1 MSFLPHTEL
10 VAVAWLKGIPGIPA
24 GAVGTT
30 LPADIKAWPDGF
42 LQISVVGGGKDRY
55 VPQHQPVVQVDCWAA
70 NPGGA
75 RPPWG
80 KANQLAEIIAAHC
93 YGGVDDVL
101 PVQRVVTLPDGYQ
114 NARVQSAFVATEPRR
129 IPFDEARFAR
139 YSLDLQLFWVA
150 IP

>member
-1 MSFLPHTEL
+1 MTFLPHSEL

-30 LPADIKAWPDGF
+30 LPADTSAWLDGF
-42 LQISVVGGGKDRY
+42 LQVSVVGGSPHRD

-70 NPGGA
+70 NPSGA

-80 KANQLAEIIAAHC
+80 KANQLAERITAHC
-93 YGGVDDVL
+93 YGNVNDAL

-114 NARVQSAFVATEPRR
+114 PARVQSAYVVTEPRR
-129 IPFDEARFAR
+129 IPADEARFAR

-150 IP
+150 V